1 MGTTASLDG
10 RVPPNEAKYRAALA
24 RIEALFSN
32 DPNAEELA
40 ASQKLLGPLYRTL
53 DSRRS
58 VAMPNQPR
66 GIPLNLVVRC
76 PLTQVKTLK
85 HAWHVDGT
93 WPLIGYD
100 EAEKHR
106 VCPEAYCV
114 VRFLHISPH
123 RHKDLVP
130 NEAYERA
137 KRAGAVLPCKPTHDN
152 PAFVE
157 KSADAIAAAYAAR
170 AAHRSHGKA
179 EAHARRPSGAAQ
191 PEVVRPEA
199 VRPASRR
206 PSEADRTRRPSD
218 ADRTRPS
225 DADRT
230 RRPSDAGRTRRPSDP
245 DRTRR
250 PSDASRTRRPSD
262 ASRTRP

>member
-1 MGTTASLDG
+1 MGTTASVDG
-10 RVPPNEAKYRAALA
+10 RAPPNEEKYRATLA
-24 RIEALFSN
+24 RIEALFAN

-66 GIPLNLVVRC
+66 GIPLNLVV
-76 PLTQVKTLK
+76 KTLK
-85 HAWHVDGT
+85 SAWHVDGT

-137 KRAGAVLPCKPTHDN
+137 KRAGAVLPCKPTHGN

-157 KSADAIAAAYAAR
+157 KDAEAIAAAYAAR
-170 AAHRSHGKA
+170 AAHRGQHEGDA
-179 EAHARRPSGAAQ
+179 ETRAH
-191 PEVVRPEA
+191 
-199 VRPASRR
+199 RPAQATTPAAAR
-206 PSEADRTRRPSD
+206 PAPRSSDVDRP
-218 ADRTRPS
+218 
-225 DADRT
+225 
-230 RRPSDAGRTRRPSDP
+230 
-245 DRTRR
+245 RR
-250 PSDASRTRRPSD
+250 PSDASRTHPS
-262 ASRTRP
+262 